1 MSEMF
6 DLGLFENKNYVGDQ
20 LVRDETTKKEA
31 EEETEKHQ
39 ELLIKDVKALNIE
52 IIEDYKEADIVASFL
67 NPVSGSYFDATPCLL
82 ELEICEEK
90 TNIALNG
97 DTYKKTTL
105 SNFFELN
112 KIVGYMNENGK
123 KVVTSVNMILP
134 WILENIEKK

>member
-90 TNIALNG
+90 
-97 DTYKKTTL
+97 KKRR
-105 SNFFELN
+105 
-112 KIVGYMNENGK
+112 
-123 KVVTSVNMILP
+123 ILH
-134 WILENIEKK
+134 

>member
-1 MSEMF
+1 MF